1 MPVMATS
8 MEFSRYD
15 RFKGALDVF
24 VHWKSV
30 HVRAQTYRAISFAR
44 PFQDADHACSTDTT
58 MDFDPTRS
66 EKISDDLPGTVF
78 LKADFGVCMESM
90 SYGDNFW

>member
-1 MPVMATS
+1 MPVMATT

-30 HVRAQTYRAISFAR
+30 HVRAQTYRAISFAL
-44 PFQDADHACSTDTT
+44 PFQDADHACSTDAT

-66 EKISDDLPGTVF
+66 KKISDYLPSTVF
-78 LKADFGVCMESM
+78 LKADLGVCMKVM
-90 SYGDNFW
+90 SDSDDVR